1 MQQKHYSELFSKMRW
16 IDGRPLMDMIVES
29 YRLDIFEK
37 AWEHDDSLDKTKPGT
52 ASRVAYNMILCG
64 RAKKNWKT
72 GDLILWSLYK
82 LLSWLS
88 WAGNQVYILA
98 NDEDQAGDDLELAKK
113 IIAANGGLGDL
124 LTIKSNIIERK
135 DGKGFIEILPAGD
148 VVGTHGKTF
157 LLCAF
162 DEIHGYKSWDILE
175 AMQLDP
181 SRPDAQLWLTS
192 YASLYHKPGVPL
204 FDLTKIGRE
213 GKDPR
218 MLFSWYSST
227 YTTDPDF
234 QEAPPEQRANP
245 SMDSWEDPDYLEQQR
260 TRLPSHKFRRLH
272 LNEPGLPEGS
282 AYSFERI
289 DVAIERGV
297 KVRPYVPGVTYHAF
311 VDMSGGSSD
320 DATLA
325 ISHLEGDGDQSRA
338 VLDVVINQGPQ
349 PPFNPRNA
357 VTRFAKA
364 LKEYKIFTVS
374 GDKYGGE
381 TFISDFELEGISYEV
396 AELTK
401 SELYEALEPRLNAN
415 RVILLDHAEMESQFL
430 SLIWRGGKIDHPGGE
445 HDDYC
450 NAAAGAVN
458 QAFEA
463 GIGADMSSLTVGGGH
478 LVGVRQLAHEFGTGG
493 NPSPW
498 PTENESADH
507 LFDNP
512 AIESENSRRLKEGKG
527 GDDDGGWFGSGGSG
541 NGTDFDW

>member
-357 VTRFAKA
+357 VTRFAKT